1 MPLGL
6 SDNLFQ
12 RIVSALLLLPP
23 VLGAV
28 YMGGVWFA
36 ALLALGG
43 TLMILEWCALTGG
56 QGMLAR
62 AAAVLLLLLMLAAEY
77 TGSFPSIAIFFAFL
91 TSVALL
97 GTVLIGRAAP
107 RLGWL
112 LVGISYVAFPIA
124 ALYWVRAGEGGGLW
138 VLWILL
144 VVWAT
149 DVGGYF
155 AGKGIG
161 GPKLAPRISPKKTWA
176 GLIGG
181 MALSALVTW
190 LMNLIYPFTESPYG
204 LTLAAALLA
213 VWAQVGDLLESAI
226 KRHFGVKDSGGL
238 IPGHGGLLDR
248 VDGLVFVAP
257 AVVLLFLVAPFFGF
271 EF

>member
-23 VLGAV
+23 VLGAI
-28 YMGGVWFA
+28 YFGGYWFT

-43 TLMILEWCALTGG
+43 ALMMLEWCSLTGG
-56 QGMLAR
+56 QHWQAR
-62 AAAVLLLLLMLAAEY
+62 VGAVLLLFLMLAVLHLGLVA
-77 TGSFPSIAIFFAFL
+77 SVLQLFAILAGL
-91 TSVALL
+91 VLLGVAL
-97 GTVLIGRAAP
+97 VLKNGLRM
-107 RLGWL
+107 GWL
-112 LVGISYVAFPIA
+112 LTGIGYVAFPIA
-124 ALYWVRAGEGGGLW
+124 ALWWVRAGEGGGLW
-138 VLWILL
+138 LLWIFL

-181 MALSALVTW
+181 MALSALASY
-190 LMNLIYPFTESPYG
+190 LMNLIYPFTASPMG
-204 LTLAAALLA
+204 ITLTAALLA
-213 VWAQVGDLLESAI
+213 VWAQVGDLLESGI